1 LDEGIGLIRSSLP
14 KNAPTENENSEES
27 AMAATIQSVAR
38 ESTINAELL
47 SGYTGVR
54 ITGLSLG
61 SMSDRE
67 VEEVRRLVSEYCVAV
82 FPDQFLPPD
91 QHVEVIARFGNVTVT
106 PGVDLHP
113 DYENLHVV
121 RNYIDGDRPV
131 SGGFH
136 TDTCF
141 VDRPPAYTSLNA
153 IEIPE
158 HGGDTVFAN
167 QYLAYDTLSE
177 VMKSWLK
184 GLRFKHVVSGT
195 DRPEEVPNPVWHP
208 AVRTNP
214 VTGRKALYVTF
225 AARCIEAEGMTPE
238 EGANLIR
245 FLYQHSLANHAMY
258 RHRWRPGDFVMWDN
272 RCSLHAAVY
281 DHGEQPRTLYRVMCE
296 GERPYED

>member
-1 LDEGIGLIRSSLP
+1 
-14 KNAPTENENSEES
+14 
-27 AMAATIQSVAR
+27 MAATVENVAR

-61 SMSDRE
+61 SMSDIE
-67 VEEVRRLVSEYCVAV
+67 VKDVQRLVSEYCVAV
-82 FPDQFLPPD
+82 FPGQFLPPEQQVD
-91 QHVEVIARFGNVTVT
+91 VIARFGDVTVT

-121 RNYIDGDRPV
+121 RNYTEGDRPV

-141 VDRPPAYTSLNA
+141 VDRPPAYTALNA
-153 IEIPE
+153 IAIPE

-167 QYLAYDTLSE
+167 QYLAYDTLSD

-184 GLRFKHVVSGT
+184 G
-195 DRPEEVPNPVWHP
+195 
-208 AVRTNP
+208 
-214 VTGRKALYVTF
+214 
-225 AARCIEAEGMTPE
+225 MTPE
-238 EGANLIR
+238 EGATLIR

>member
-1 LDEGIGLIRSSLP
+1 
-14 KNAPTENENSEES
+14 
-27 AMAATIQSVAR
+27 MAATIESVAR

-61 SMSDRE
+61 SMSDAE
-67 VEEVRRLVSEYCVAV
+67 VEDVRRLVSEYCVAA
-82 FPDQFLPPD
+82 FPGQFLPPEQQVD
-91 QHVEVIARFGNVTVT
+91 VIARFGDVTVT

-121 RNYIDGDRPV
+121 RNYTEGDRPV

-141 VDRPPAYTSLNA
+141 VDRPPAYTALNA
-153 IEIPE
+153 IAIPE

-167 QYLAYDTLSE
+167 QY
-177 VMKSWLK
+177 
-184 GLRFKHVVSGT
+184 
-195 DRPEEVPNPVWHP
+195 P